1 MEIKPGLYMNRL
13 SLNQRMIG
21 MALLLALC
29 KTTLAGDRPFNQLS
43 IITNDGDDDRT
54 FSSESSFVGSR
65 NTRSLSTMLEYSVD
79 PTLAFQIEI
88 GGMKELRKKERERD
102 FEFEVR
108 KAFTNPAREGYG
120 IGISTA
126 VEWSKSSP
134 GGDSGFKAAT
144 VVVPLSIPFQQR
156 TLWLHGNIGAEYV
169 VGDKTRARW
178 GVGVTKEFIIK
189 QISFIEYSGRT
200 NDFSVASAGMRFY
213 GRRRRTSLDLSV
225 GRHMPVNGPGNNF
238 VQISI
243 GFFDRTY

>member
-1 MEIKPGLYMNRL
+1 MHRVFLNFCRFGSAI
-13 SLNQRMIG
+13 SLIICQTAFG
-21 MALLLALC
+21 
-29 KTTLAGDRPFNQLS
+29 GDRPFNQLS

-65 NTRSLSTMLEYSVD
+65 DTRSLSTMLEYSVD
-79 PTLAFQIEI
+79 PTLAFQVEI
-88 GGMKELRKKERERD
+88 GGTKELRTKERERD
-102 FEFEVR
+102 IEFEVR

-120 IGISTA
+120 IGVSTSL
-126 VEWSKSSP
+126 EWSKASP
-134 GGDSGFKAAT
+134 DGPSGFKAAA
-144 VVVPLSIPFQQR
+144 VVIPLSIPLQQR

-178 GVGVTKEFIIK
+178 GLGVTKEFVIK

-213 GRRRRTSLDLSV
+213 GRRRRTSLDFSV

-238 VQISI
+238 VQISV

>member
-1 MEIKPGLYMNRL
+1 MNRL
-13 SLNQRMIG
+13 ASVFGIIG
-21 MALLLALC
+21 ITVAMVVCNAA
-29 KTTLAGDRPFNQLS
+29 LAGDRPFNQLS

-54 FSSESSFVGSR
+54 FSIESSFAGSR

-79 PTLAFQIEI
+79 PTLAFQVEI
-88 GGMKELRKKERERD
+88 GGTKELRTKEREREL
-102 FEFEVR
+102 EFEVR

-120 IGISTA
+120 VGISTSL
-126 VEWSKSSP
+126 EWSKASP
-134 GGDSGFKAAT
+134 NGESGFRGAS
-144 VVVPLSIPFQQR
+144 VVMPISVPFQQR
-156 TLWLHGNIGAEYV
+156 TLWLHGNVGAEYL

-178 GVGVTKEFIIK
+178 GVGITKEFIIK
-189 QISFIEYSGRT
+189 QISFMEYSGRT

-213 GRRRRTSLDLSV
+213 GRRRRTSLDFSV

>member
-1 MEIKPGLYMNRL
+1 MNHSIFGFRSIGLVL
-13 SLNQRMIG
+13 FLIACQT
-21 MALLLALC
+21 AV
-29 KTTLAGDRPFNQLS
+29 AGDRPFNQLS

-79 PTLAFQIEI
+79 PTLAFQVEI
-88 GGMKELRKKERERD
+88 GGTKELRTKEREREL
-102 FEFEVR
+102 EFEVR

-120 IGISTA
+120 IGISTSL
-126 VEWSKSSP
+126 EWSKASP
-134 GGDSGFKAAT
+134 NGESGFRGAS
-144 VVVPLSIPFQQR
+144 VVAPLSVPFQQR

>member
-1 MEIKPGLYMNRL
+1 MHSPLFNFHRLCGAIGLL
-13 SLNQRMIG
+13 FCQGIF
-21 MALLLALC
+21 
-29 KTTLAGDRPFNQLS
+29 AGDRPFNQLS

-65 NTRSLSTMLEYSVD
+65 DTRSLSTMLEYSVD
-79 PTLAFQIEI
+79 PTLAFQVEI
-88 GGMKELRKKERERD
+88 GGTKELRNKERERD
-102 FEFEVR
+102 IELEVR

-120 IGISTA
+120 IGVSTSL
-126 VEWSKSSP
+126 EWSKASP
-134 GGDSGFKAAT
+134 NGDSGFRGAA
-144 VVVPLSIPFQQR
+144 VIVPLSIPLQQR

-178 GVGVTKEFIIK
+178 GLGITKEFIIK

-213 GRRRRTSLDLSV
+213 GRRRRTSLDFSV

-238 VQISI
+238 VQISV